1 MTQDERLDYLLRT
14 LLAEQPGRYTGM
26 KLPCGVADR
35 RHLLRALFNLRP
47 PIPADKTFL
56 CIQDRY
62 LQEDLRL
69 RGITRLPA
77 PGAYRNGFFLWRG
90 DITTLAADGIVNAA
104 NSGLIGCFYPC
115 HGCIDNAIH
124 TRAGVQLRLACAE
137 LMRRQRR
144 EETAGKAKITPALNL
159 PSSFVLYTVGPAVR
173 GQPTARERW
182 PLASCYR
189 ACLDLAVQSCLR
201 SIAFCCIST
210 GEYHFPGEQ
219 AAQIAVNAVRNHSA
233 VKNDEIKVI
242 FNVFSSR
249 DEALYKNLLGTA

>member
-137 LMRRQRR
+137 LMRQ
-144 EETAGKAKITPALNL
+144 AFDALGL
-159 PSSFVLYTVGPAVR
+159 
-173 GQPTARERW
+173 TARSYDRIRKVARTIADLDGSGEIR
-182 PLASCYR
+182 PQHLAEAIQYR
-189 ACLDLAVQSCLR
+189 TYQ
-201 SIAFCCIST
+201 FT
-210 GEYHFPGEQ
+210 Q
-219 AAQIAVNAVRNHSA
+219 N
-233 VKNDEIKVI
+233 
-242 FNVFSSR
+242 
-249 DEALYKNLLGTA
+249 